1 MKGTVSVVVKD
12 SRNSYSFELKRNITV
27 LSGDS
32 GKGKTTLFEMVY
44 DYNRYGKNSGTK
56 IICNIEVI
64 AVSGRDWRDVI
75 ENTKKSVIIIDEDNK
90 FVRSKEFA
98 EVVKKSDCY
107 FLLITRGYLE
117 QLPISV
123 DEIYEISGSKN
134 KKFKKIYKDV
144 ERMYDNPSIKYLPFK
159 PEVLITEDSKSGYQ
173 FFIELTKNTNIECVS
188 ADGKSNIIKIL
199 DCYKD
204 KNVLVVADGAAF
216 GAEIRDIVTKQKL
229 RSRKLAIFLPE
240 SFEWLILS
248 SGLVC
253 DSLRED
259 IIIPEKYVDSKKY
272 FSWERYFTSLLVS
285 VTKDMQYKKYP
296 ANKNKLPDF
305 YKHEKS
311 IETVKKNMSRIDF
324 T

>member
-44 DYNRYGKNSGTK
+44 DYNQYGKNSGTK
-56 IICNIEVI
+56 IICNVDVI

-75 ENTKKSVIIIDEDNK
+75 ENTKKSVIIIDEDNE

-144 ERMYDNPSIKYLPFK
+144 DRMYDNPSIKYLPFK

-173 FFIELTKNTNIECVS
+173 FFNELTKDTNIECVS

-199 DCYKD
+199 DGYKD

-216 GAEIRDIVTKQKL
+216 GANQNSDWYLPV
-229 RSRKLAIFLPE
+229 IFLLNIDIQ
-240 SFEWLILS
+240 SFHTCTTEQMF
-248 SGLVC
+248 V
-253 DSLRED
+253 
-259 IIIPEKYVDSKKY
+259 
-272 FSWERYFTSLLVS
+272 
-285 VTKDMQYKKYP
+285 
-296 ANKNKLPDF
+296 
-305 YKHEKS
+305 
-311 IETVKKNMSRIDF
+311 
-324 T
+324 